1 MRTAALLSA
10 AEGVHGVVLGPERA
24 GEAEHELVRRAQGG
38 EVAAFET
45 LYLRHVGLVHAV
57 CRRMSPT
64 VSRAE
69 EATQEV
75 FIRAWQKLGQFRGEA
90 AFATWLTR
98 LAVNVVLT
106 ERRRHGRREG
116 HEEGADDL
124 DAVARPEPPQHPS
137 VALDLERAIASLPA
151 GARSVLVLHDI
162 HGLEH
167 REIAAALNVAVGTC
181 KAQLHRARKLLR
193 EVLS

>member
-1 MRTAALLSA
+1 
-10 AEGVHGVVLGPERA
+10 VVLSPEA
-24 GEAEHELVRRAQGG
+24 GTAAEHELVRRAQGG
-38 EVAAFET
+38 EMVAFEE
-45 LYLRHVGLVHAV
+45 LYRRHVGLVHAV

-64 VSRAE
+64 VGRAE
-69 EATQEV
+69 ELTQEV
-75 FIRAWQKLGQFRGEA
+75 FIRAWQKLHSFRGEA

-98 LAVNVVLT
+98 LTVNVVLT

-116 HEEGADDL
+116 HEEATDELDL
-124 DAVARPEPPQHPS
+124 MAGPEPAQHPG

-162 HGLEH
+162 HGLDH
-167 REIAAALNVAVGTC
+167 AEIAAALGVAVGTC